1 MSNNY
6 KVSGKKMTSRFGLSH
21 SEERKAIKSGFMPS
35 EQEAKCYGR
44 PLEFSAKY
52 WSKLRRMSS
61 RQMRTHEKGLPMF
74 DMDGSYYHG

>member
-6 KVSGKKMTSRFGLSH
+6 KVSGKKMTSRFGMSRNE
-21 SEERKAIKSGFMPS
+21 SRAAVKSGCMPS
-35 EQEAKCYGR
+35 EQEVMANGK
-44 PLEFSAKY
+44 PLEFSAKC

-61 RQMRTHEKGLPMF
+61 RQLRTLEKGLPVF